1 MNKQSLL
8 SVGESCNCLALKSA
22 ARTVA
27 RRYDEALRPVG
38 LNNGQFSMLV
48 AVSAMQSA
56 SIQALGDRLG
66 MDRTTV
72 TAALKPLQR
81 RSLVVLDVA
90 EGDLRGRSVSM
101 TREGTSLLR
110 RAVPLWQKAQ
120 ERIAELVGG
129 DESAMAIR
137 HKLAAIH

>member
-1 MNKQSLL
+1 
-8 SVGESCNCLALKSA
+8 
-22 ARTVA
+22 
-27 RRYDEALRPVG
+27 
-38 LNNGQFSMLV
+38 
-48 AVSAMQSA
+48 
-56 SIQALGDRLG
+56 

-101 TREGTSLLR
+101 TREGTSLLQ
-110 RAVPLWQKAQ
+110 RAVPLWQEAQ
-120 ERIAELVGG
+120 KRIAELVGG

-137 HKLAAIH
+137 HKLAVIH

>member
-1 MNKQSLL
+1 M
-8 SVGESCNCLALKSA
+8 
-22 ARTVA
+22 
-27 RRYDEALRPVG
+27 G

-101 TREGTSLLR
+101 TREGTSLLQ
-110 RAVPLWQKAQ
+110 RAVPLWQEAQ
-120 ERIAELVGG
+120 KRIAELVGG

>member
-1 MNKQSLL
+1 MNKQSLM
-8 SVGESCNCLALKSA
+8 SIGESCNCLALRSA

-48 AVSAMQSA
+48 AVSAMQPA
-56 SIQALGDRLG
+56 SIQAIGDRLG

-81 RSLVVLDVA
+81 RSLVVIDVA

-101 TREGTSLLR
+101 TSEGTGLLR
-110 RAVPLWQKAQ
+110 RAVPLWQEAQ
-120 ERIAELVGG
+120 KRIAELVGG